1 VIGEICALS
10 AALTWALAL
19 VLFKRSGETIPPF
32 ALNLFKN
39 VVTLV
44 LLGGTILLLGRD
56 SGALR
61 SYPQGDYAILILSGV
76 IGIAL
81 ADTVFFYS
89 LNLLGVGIV
98 AIVDCLYSPFVI
110 LFAHLLLDERLSP
123 PHYLGTGMIL
133 SAVLLASRH
142 APPADR
148 TRRQIALGVVLGATS
163 MALMTFGIVIAK
175 PVLDGHDF
183 PLIWGATIRM
193 VAGTVFLAAAAL
205 LLPRWRAQWR
215 FLRPSAAWRFS
226 LPATL
231 LGSYLAMLFWVAG
244 FKFAQASIAG
254 VLNQTSTV
262 FALLLATLILKEPFT
277 PRKAVATIMAVAG
290 VVIVTVS

>member
-19 VLFKRSGETIPPF
+19 VLFKRSGETIPPL

-44 LLGGTILLLGRD
+44 FLGGTLLLLGRD

-142 APPADR
+142 APPANR
-148 TRRQIALGVVLGATS
+148 TRRQVALGVVLGAIS

-205 LLPRWRAQWR
+205 VLPRWRAQWR

-277 PRKAVATIMAVAG
+277 PRKAAATIMALAG